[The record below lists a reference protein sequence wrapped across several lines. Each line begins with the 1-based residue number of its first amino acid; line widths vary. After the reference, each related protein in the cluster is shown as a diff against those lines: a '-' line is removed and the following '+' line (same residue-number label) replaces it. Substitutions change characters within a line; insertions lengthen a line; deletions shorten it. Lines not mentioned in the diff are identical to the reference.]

1 MNQTTRIYGWIICL
15 IAFLGIMSGSLLY
28 ASGTDPNLIGGP
40 VAASMLRPHVS
51 NEVMVVLKGG
61 HSTISPTAING
72 RVIGRYNV
80 GRKTVLRVKLPAGTS
95 VEKVLA
101 ENWAAMDW
109 RILRVEPNYQVYAL
123 GIPNDSYFN
132 YLWGLYNTGQ
142 TGGTANCDIQAP
154 DAWDVTT
161 GSNNV
166 VVAVIDSGINYS
178 HPDLCNRI
186 WNNPNEI
193 KNNGIDDDGNGY
205 VDDYRGWNFARD
217 NNNPIDENGHGT
229 HCAGTIAAEGNNG
242 MGITGVAWNCRIMPC
257 RFLNADGSGTV
268 ADAIE
273 AINYAVANG
282 ADILNNS
289 WGGGGYSE
297 ALKAAI
303 ENAHEHGVLFV
314 AAAGNSARDNDIYGS
329 YPANYTM
336 ANVISVAATNP
347 ADNLAPFSCYGKNSV
362 HLAAPGVNVL
372 STVPEGYAWMSGTSC
387 AAPYVSGAAALL
399 LAANP
404 QMNLAELKARLMW
417 CGDAVASLE
426 NKTMTGRRLNV
437 YAALTA
443 QDGLSLQEPSEGTHW
458 VTGFDYD
465 IQWISIG
472 GGPAVSIFLE
482 KAGQVIYTIAENAEN
497 NGGFRWSIPVELENA
512 SDYSLLITDG
522 SLENRSGLV
531 TIDNVRTNYH
541 TEWFYRRAC
550 DLSNKSIIFVPDETG
565 DYQALTHSISVLPT
579 SVSGSTLLSLKDDSA
594 RAISLVNPVYF
605 YGTAYTKLYIG
616 SNGYITFD
624 IADTE
629 YRSSPAYHF
638 GRKRLSV
645 FFQDLD
651 PTLRGQVYW
660 KEFSDRVAVSWL
672 NIALYNSSTA
682 ASTFQAELYHDGK
695 IRLSWLKVSS
705 ANPIV
710 GFSQGGGIPVD
721 YQNEDLSACAT
732 YEPLINSIAISSPR
746 SLFENSSAALSC
758 TSYHEYGIVRNV
770 DNRNVQWS
778 TSDPV
783 ASIDLDGL
791 LTLGE
796 VDFFKHINI
805 TAGFDG
811 QEAGI
816 GLCVK
821 DGQTKNITL
830 RNCSIT
836 KGTVSGYESI
846 AVTGKISIDAGT
858 VKSSDAIILKLWN
871 KDNECVYI
879 ATFDNIQRYY
889 INNVYS
895 RTFKNGI
902 QSQVFRLEPLRNSF
916 SLGVI
921 NIELSGTAAP
931 SYFTLECGSYQGL
944 GIIN

>member
-1 MNQTTRIYGWIICL
+1 MRIYGWIIFF

-40 VAASMLRPHVS
+40 AGAAALRPHVS

-61 HSTISPTAING
+61 HSALTSTAING
-72 RVIGRYNV
+72 RIISRYNL

-101 ENWAAMDW
+101 ENWAASDW

-142 TGGTANCDIQAP
+142 TGGSANCDIQAP

-161 GSNNV
+161 GSDDV

-178 HPDLCNRI
+178 HPDLCSRI
-186 WNNPNEI
+186 WINPNEI
-193 KNNGIDDDGNGY
+193 NNNGIDDDGNGY
-205 VDDYRGWNFARD
+205 VDDYRGWNFARN

-242 MGITGVAWNCRIMPC
+242 AGITGVAWNCRIMPC

-303 ENAHEHGVLFV
+303 ENAQEHGVLFV
-314 AAAGNSARDNDIYGS
+314 AAAGNSARDNDSYAS
-329 YPANYTM
+329 YPANYAL
-336 ANVISVAATNP
+336 ANVMSVAATNHT
-347 ADNLAPFSCYGKNSV
+347 DNLATFSCYGKNSV
-362 HLAAPGVNVL
+362 HIAAPGVNIL
-372 STVPEGYAWMSGTSC
+372 STVPGGYTWMSGTSC

-404 QMNLAELKARLMW
+404 QMSLTELKARLMW
-417 CGDAVASLE
+417 CGDIVPSLQ

-443 QDGLSLQEPSEGTHW
+443 QEGLSIQEPAEGAHW

-482 KAGQVIYTIAENAEN
+482 KAGQVIYTIAENVEN
-497 NGGFRWSIPVELENA
+497 NGSWRWSIPVELENA

-541 TEWFYRRAC
+541 TEWFYRRTC
-550 DLSNKSIIFVPDETG
+550 DLNNKSIIFVPEGAG
-565 DYQALTHSISVLPT
+565 DYQALTHSISALPT

-594 RAISLVNPVYF
+594 RAICLSKPVYF
-605 YGTAYTKLYIG
+605 YGTAYTRLYIG
-616 SNGYITFD
+616 SNGYVTFD
-624 IADTE
+624 NADTE
-629 YRSSPAYHF
+629 YRSIPAYHF

-660 KEFSDRVAVSWL
+660 KEFSDRVAISWI
-672 NIALYNSSTA
+672 NMALYNSA
-682 ASTFQAELYHDGK
+682 AATSTFQAELYHDGK

-721 YQNEDLSACAT
+721 YQNEDLSACST
-732 YEPLINSIAISSPR
+732 YEPAINSFAISAPR
-746 SLFENSSAALSC
+746 SLFENSSAVMSC
-758 TSYHEYGIVRNV
+758 TSRHEYEIIRAV

-783 ASIDLDGL
+783 ASVDLDGL

-796 VDFFKHINI
+796 VDFFKHIDV
-805 TAGFDG
+805 TAAFNGK
-811 QEAGI
+811 EATF

-821 DGQTKNITL
+821 DTQTKNIIL
-830 RNCSIT
+830 RNCLIT
-836 KGTVSGYESI
+836 NGTVSGYESMVL
-846 AVTGKISIDAGT
+846 AGKISIGSDSIR
-858 VKSSDAIILKLWN
+858 SSEVIVVKLWN
-871 KDNECVYI
+871 RENTCVYS
-879 ATFDNIQRYY
+879 ATFDNIQKYY
-889 INNVYS
+889 VNNIYS
-895 RTFKNGI
+895 RTLKVGF
-902 QSQVFRLEPLRNSF
+902 QSQVLRLEPLRSSF
-916 SLGVI
+916 SLGIV
-921 NIELSGTAAP
+921 NTELSGASAP